1 MARGPMA
8 APAAQED
15 DAHGEIQDDLE
26 TGGGGPEGQ
35 DGADETEDAAL
46 DTGEEQEAGGS
57 EDVEAEPPS
66 RGETRF
72 QRLAN
77 ENQELK
83 RRLTDL
89 ERRPAPTVPQT
100 QQEETE
106 EQFQA
111 RTAHL
116 MPDERMEQR
125 QLRSERRF
133 ARQLAFT
140 EMRSQDMADKA
151 SYDAKATI
159 DTRYQRYATEVETKR
174 NELLAQ
180 GMVTPREAILKFL
193 IGEKVLAAQK
203 QDSGQRQRAARNVQR
218 QQAKPTGGR
227 SDVQPTRGR
236 VSEAEARRRRLEN
249 AEL

>member
-1 MARGPMA
+1 MAKGPMA
-8 APAAQED
+8 APLAQED
-15 DAHGEIQDDLE
+15 DAHGEIQDDVE
-26 TGGGGPEGQ
+26 AGSGGPEGQ
-35 DGADETEDAAL
+35 EGADEAEDASL
-46 DTGEEQEAGGS
+46 DIGEEQAAGS
-57 EDVEAEPPS
+57 REDVDAEPPS

-89 ERRPAPTVPQT
+89 ERRPAPTVQPQA

-140 EMRSQDMADKA
+140 EFRSQDMADKA
-151 SYDAKATI
+151 SFDAKATI
-159 DTRYQRYATEVETKR
+159 DTRYQRYAAEVETKR

-193 IGEKVLAAQK
+193 IGEKVLTAQK
-203 QDSGQRQRAARNVQR
+203 NEGQRNQAARNVRR

-236 VSEAEARRRRLEN
+236 VSEAEARRRRLED